1 MTNEELRDQEPTT
14 NKQLRDTL
22 KRVPN
27 YPVSVEGLGFGID
40 KTNDLCLNLRTKKYM
55 PKLYASGLHDLLGY
69 HCDHLEVKADNC
81 NIGLEIATD
90 KKAITIKKL

>member
-40 KTNDLCLNLRTKKYM
+40 KTNDFCLNLRTKKYM
-55 PKLYASGLHDLLGY
+55 PKLYASGLHDLLSY
-69 HCDHLEVKADNC
+69 HCDDLEVKADNC
-81 NIGLEIATD
+81 NIGLVIETD

>member
-1 MTNEELRDQEPTT
+1 MTNEELRDQEPFT

-40 KTNDLCLNLRTKKYM
+40 NSNDLCLNLRTKKYM
-55 PKLYASGLHDLLGY
+55 PKLNARGLHDLLGF

-81 NIGLEIATD
+81 NIGLEIETD
-90 KKAITIKKL
+90 RKAITIKKL